1 MGSIPT
7 SAVRDMFMTEISW
20 KRRKSLKRFTKK
32 KKKKKKI
39 KKNGPKVMGSI
50 PTSATRDMFMTEIS
64 LKRRKSLKRFTKKKK
79 KKKINNL
86 ESMARRLWVRI
97 PLAPKDMTE
106 ISVKVKEIK

>member
-1 MGSIPT
+1 
-7 SAVRDMFMTEISW
+7 
-20 KRRKSLKRFTKK
+20 
-32 KKKKKKI
+32 
-39 KKNGPKVMGSI
+39 MGSI

-64 LKRRKSLKRFTKKKK
+64 LKRRKSLKRFTKKKEE
-79 KKKINNL
+79 KKINNL

>member
-20 KRRKSLKRFTKK
+20 KRRKSLKRFT

-64 LKRRKSLKRFTKKKK
+64 LKRRKSLKRFTKKKEE
-79 KKKINNL
+79 KKINNL

>member
-1 MGSIPT
+1 
-7 SAVRDMFMTEISW
+7 
-20 KRRKSLKRFTKK
+20 
-32 KKKKKKI
+32 
-39 KKNGPKVMGSI
+39 MGSI

-64 LKRRKSLKRFTKKKK
+64 LKRRKSLKRFTKKKRR

>member
-1 MGSIPT
+1 
-7 SAVRDMFMTEISW
+7 
-20 KRRKSLKRFTKK
+20 
-32 KKKKKKI
+32 
-39 KKNGPKVMGSI
+39 MGSI
-50 PTSATRDMFMTEIS
+50 PTSATRYMFMTEIS